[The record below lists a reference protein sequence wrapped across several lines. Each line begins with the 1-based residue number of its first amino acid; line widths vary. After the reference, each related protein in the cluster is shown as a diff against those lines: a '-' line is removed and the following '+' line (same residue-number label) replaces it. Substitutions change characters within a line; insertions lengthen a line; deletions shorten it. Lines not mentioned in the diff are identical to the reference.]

1 VVGVGAT
8 ITRRHLPT
16 DLVRGVGHGAERA
29 CRGLRC
35 VESGLRRRL
44 SDAARQAWVTARR
57 GDDVHLREDDRR
69 EFVDASLTLDEVG
82 SLGHGRFSLLA
93 STHGPVWSCSGCRNV
108 RWGVAGRFPK
118 IVQETALVAS
128 EGLEERIKEL
138 MGEAYRTPEERAAR
152 GAELVEALAAKRA
165 LVGQATGGRRSDYV
179 DVTPAEKKQAARDE
193 AVAIRVENGGAPAQV
208 RGGSGTRPCRSEKS
222 RTQDSR

>member
-1 VVGVGAT
+1 VAGVGAT
-8 ITRRHLPT
+8 ITRRPLPT

-82 SLGHGRFSLLA
+82 SLRHWVLSFANESAERPTRGLA
-93 STHGPVWSCSGCRNV
+93 SEASALPFVRRTYGGAIDREASG
-108 RWGVAGRFPK
+108 GA
-118 IVQETALVAS
+118 
-128 EGLEERIKEL
+128 
-138 MGEAYRTPEERAAR
+138 RAA
-152 GAELVEALAAKRA
+152 
-165 LVGQATGGRRSDYV
+165 
-179 DVTPAEKKQAARDE
+179 P
-193 AVAIRVENGGAPAQV
+193 
-208 RGGSGTRPCRSEKS
+208 
-222 RTQDSR
+222 